1 MKTKTPL
8 KTRVK
13 ISNISLLIA
22 GTMLVVMYLAGA
34 SVYDRFGQV
43 STVLNLFNDNAY
55 LIVVAVGMTFVLL
68 TGGIDISVASTLAF
82 TGVFSASL
90 LEKGLPAIAVIPL
103 VLAIGTLVGYAQGYA
118 IHTFQIA
125 PFLVTLA
132 GQFLMRGMCAV
143 ISTVSIPINDPF
155 FKAVALG
162 KISWKLSSGGTAKLY
177 HYVYVALAVL
187 LIAWYVLR
195 STRFGR
201 AVYAV
206 GSSEQSAQYM
216 GLNVKR
222 VKIGVYA
229 INGFYAA
236 LGGVLFSFYTL
247 AGYSLQNMGLE
258 LDAISSAVIGG
269 TLLTGGVGTV
279 IGSMVGVLIQGI
291 IQTIV
296 TYQNLNTWWTKVTVA
311 AILCFFILV
320 QRIIAIRAERKKA

>member
-1 MKTKTPL
+1 MRTKTPL
-8 KTRVK
+8 QTKIK

-22 GTMLVVMYLAGA
+22 GTMLVVMYLAGS
-34 SVYDRFGQV
+34 SVYDRFGQI

-155 FKAVALG
+155 SKPPLWARSPGSCPPAAQQ
-162 KISWKLSSGGTAKLY
+162 SSITMCM
-177 HYVYVALAVL
+177 
-187 LIAWYVLR
+187 WPW
-195 STRFGR
+195 RFCWSPGMSC
-201 AVYAV
+201 
-206 GSSEQSAQYM
+206 GPP
-216 GLNVKR
+216 
-222 VKIGVYA
+222 
-229 INGFYAA
+229 A
-236 LGGVLFSFYTL
+236 LGGRSTPWG
-247 AGYSLQNMGLE
+247 AASR
-258 LDAISSAVIGG
+258 APS
-269 TLLTGGVGTV
+269 
-279 IGSMVGVLIQGI
+279 
-291 IQTIV
+291 
-296 TYQNLNTWWTKVTVA
+296 TWA
-311 AILCFFILV
+311 
-320 QRIIAIRAERKKA
+320 